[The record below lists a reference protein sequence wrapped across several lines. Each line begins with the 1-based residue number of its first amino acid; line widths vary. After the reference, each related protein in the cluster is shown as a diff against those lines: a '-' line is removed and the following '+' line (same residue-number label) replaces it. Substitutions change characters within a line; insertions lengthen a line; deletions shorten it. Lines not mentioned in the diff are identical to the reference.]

1 MVVDIIILAVIVLS
15 GFIGM
20 KKGFT
25 VCVVNLLAVIIAL
38 VLALLFCKPLANVI
52 IQNTEIDEN
61 LQTTI
66 ASGLPMNGEE
76 IAVDANTNLPE
87 GIKNYLT
94 NTANSLND
102 AKNNTI
108 ESVSRT
114 LAEEVIIVVSFII
127 IFVVARAVLLVVKVV
142 SKVVNKLPILKQL
155 DKAGG
160 FVVGL
165 IEGLLFVYSVLAILS
180 ICAPVFSNTPILE
193 AINNSF
199 AGKIMYNNNIVLNK
213 LYNK

>member
-1 MVVDIIILAVIVLS
+1 MIVDIIILAVVVLS

-38 VLALLFCKPLANVI
+38 VLALLLCKPLANVI

-76 IAVDANTNLPE
+76 IAIDANTNLPE
-87 GIKNYLT
+87 GIKNYLS
-94 NTANSLND
+94 NTANTLND

-114 LAEEVIIVVSFII
+114 LAEEIIIVVSFIV
-127 IFVVARAVLLVVKVV
+127 IFIVARAILLVVKVL
-142 SKVVNKLPILKQL
+142 SKIVNKLPILKQL

-160 FVVGL
+160 FIVGL
-165 IEGLLFVYSVLAILS
+165 IEGLLFVYSMLAIIS
-180 ICAPVFSNTPILE
+180 ICAPAIANTPILD

>member
-1 MVVDIIILAVIVLS
+1 MIVDLIILAVVVLS
-15 GFIGM
+15 GIIGM

-25 VCVVNLLAVIIAL
+25 VCIVNLVAVIVAL
-38 VLALLFCKPLANVI
+38 VLALLLCKPLANVI
-52 IQNTEIDEN
+52 IQNTEIDDG

-66 ASGLPMNGEE
+66 ASALPMNGEE
-76 IAVDANTNLPE
+76 ISFNENANLPE

-94 NTANSLND
+94 NTASTIND

-114 LAEEVIIVVSFII
+114 LAEEIIIVISFII
-127 IFVVARAVLLVVKVV
+127 IFVVARAVLLVVKIV
-142 SKVVNKLPILKQL
+142 SKVINKLPVLKQL

-160 FVVGL
+160 FIVGL
-165 IEGLLFVYSVLAILS
+165 IEGLLFVYAMLAIIS
-180 ICAPVFSNTPILE
+180 ILAPAISTTPILG
-193 AINNSF
+193 AINDSF